1 MKNNNNT
8 WETKYL
14 QYVSDIHLEMRN
26 DTFPK
31 IIPVIAGRSYLAL
44 VGDIGNPNLHIYD
57 NFMAYHSKIFEHILI
72 LAGNHEYYSGN
83 TKQFTMNDKEIK
95 LKQAL
100 LKETV
105 EEAVAKLDNLKQN
118 ELFDFVLKLVKEDD
132 LSGKEVIY
140 VNKKDYSKYLA
151 TFSSKKE
158 DELVELD
165 KLNNALGKKFE
176 LKLSNKAMNLDGGF
190 YIVSEKY
197 DINHSYSALVD
208 NFLAKLEADLN
219 KILFSE
225 VK

>member
-1 MKNNNNT
+1 MAKT
-8 WETKYL
+8 IY
-14 QYVSDIHLEMRN
+14 D
-26 DTFPK
+26 K
-31 IIPVIAGRSYLAL
+31 IIDKGKEDAKV
-44 VGDIGNPNLHIYD
+44 
-57 NFMAYHSKIFEHILI
+57 I
-72 LAGNHEYYSGN
+72 LADGLKKLEQLKLEKIEEAKN
-83 TKQFTMNDKEIK
+83 KQKDELKKQETLNQSKKQAALINARREAKKEEIK

-105 EEAVAKLDNLKQN
+105 KEAVAKLDNLKQN

-151 TFSSKKE
+151 TLSSKKE
-158 DELVELD
+158 GDLVELD
-165 KLNNALGKKFE
+165 KLNNALGRKYE

>member
-1 MKNNNNT
+1 MAKT
-8 WETKYL
+8 IY
-14 QYVSDIHLEMRN
+14 D
-26 DTFPK
+26 K
-31 IIPVIAGRSYLAL
+31 IIDKGKEDAKV
-44 VGDIGNPNLHIYD
+44 
-57 NFMAYHSKIFEHILI
+57 I
-72 LAGNHEYYSGN
+72 LADGLKKLEQLKLEKIEEAKN
-83 TKQFTMNDKEIK
+83 KQKEELKKQEALNQSKKQAALINARREAKKLEIK

-105 EEAVAKLDNLKQN
+105 KEAVAKLDNLKQN

-132 LSGKEVIY
+132 LSGKEIIY

-151 TFSSKKE
+151 TLSSKKE
-158 DELVELD
+158 GDLVELD

-176 LKLSNKAMNLDGGF
+176 LRLSNKPKDLDGGF

-208 NFLAKLEADLN
+208 NLLAKLEADLN

>member
-1 MKNNNNT
+1 MAKT
-8 WETKYL
+8 IY
-14 QYVSDIHLEMRN
+14 D
-26 DTFPK
+26 K
-31 IIPVIAGRSYLAL
+31 IIDKGKEDAKV
-44 VGDIGNPNLHIYD
+44 
-57 NFMAYHSKIFEHILI
+57 I
-72 LAGNHEYYSGN
+72 LADGLKKLEQLKLEQIEEAKN
-83 TKQFTMNDKEIK
+83 KQKDELKKQETLNQSKKQAALINARREAKKEEIK

-105 EEAVAKLDNLKQN
+105 SDAVAKLDNLKQN
-118 ELFDFVLKLVKEDD
+118 ELFDFVLKLVKEDN

-158 DELVELD
+158 GDLVELD
-165 KLNNALGKKFE
+165 KLNNALGKKYE

>member
-1 MKNNNNT
+1 MAKT
-8 WETKYL
+8 IY
-14 QYVSDIHLEMRN
+14 D
-26 DTFPK
+26 K
-31 IIPVIAGRSYLAL
+31 IIDKGKEDAKVILADGL
-44 VGDIGNPNLHIYD
+44 KKLEQLKLEQIEEAKNKQKDELKKQEALN
-57 NFMAYHSKIFEHILI
+57 HSKKQAALI
-72 LAGNHEYYSGN
+72 NARREAKKS
-83 TKQFTMNDKEIK
+83 EIK

-105 EEAVAKLDNLKQN
+105 KEAVNKLDNLKQN
-118 ELFDFVLKLVKEDD
+118 ELFDFVLKLVKEDN

-151 TFSSKKE
+151 TLSSKKE
-158 DELVELD
+158 GDLVELD
-165 KLNNALGKKFE
+165 KLNNALGRKYE

-208 NFLAKLEADLN
+208 NLLAKLEADLN

>member
-1 MKNNNNT
+1 MAKT
-8 WETKYL
+8 IY
-14 QYVSDIHLEMRN
+14 D
-26 DTFPK
+26 K
-31 IIPVIAGRSYLAL
+31 IIDKGKEDAKV
-44 VGDIGNPNLHIYD
+44 
-57 NFMAYHSKIFEHILI
+57 I
-72 LAGNHEYYSGN
+72 LADGLKKLEQLKLEQIEEAKN
-83 TKQFTMNDKEIK
+83 KQKEELKKQEALNQSKKQAALINARREAKKEEIK

-105 EEAVAKLDNLKQN
+105 SDAVAKLNNLKQN

-132 LSGKEVIY
+132 LSGKEIIY

-151 TFSSKKE
+151 TLSSKKE
-158 DELVELD
+158 GDLVELD

-176 LKLSNKAMNLDGGF
+176 LRLSNKPKDLDGGF

-208 NFLAKLEADLN
+208 NLLAKLEADLN

>member
-1 MKNNNNT
+1 MAKT
-8 WETKYL
+8 IY
-14 QYVSDIHLEMRN
+14 D
-26 DTFPK
+26 K
-31 IIPVIAGRSYLAL
+31 IIDKGKEDAKV
-44 VGDIGNPNLHIYD
+44 
-57 NFMAYHSKIFEHILI
+57 I
-72 LAGNHEYYSGN
+72 LADGLKKLEQLKLEKIEEAKN
-83 TKQFTMNDKEIK
+83 KQKDELKKQEALNQSKKQAALINARREAKKEEIK

-105 EEAVAKLDNLKQN
+105 SDAVAKLDNLKQN

-158 DELVELD
+158 GDLVELD
-165 KLNNALGKKFE
+165 KLNNALGKKYE

>member
-1 MKNNNNT
+1 MAKT
-8 WETKYL
+8 IY
-14 QYVSDIHLEMRN
+14 D
-26 DTFPK
+26 K
-31 IIPVIAGRSYLAL
+31 IIDKGKEDAKV
-44 VGDIGNPNLHIYD
+44 
-57 NFMAYHSKIFEHILI
+57 I
-72 LAGNHEYYSGN
+72 LADGLKKLEQLKLEKIEEAKN
-83 TKQFTMNDKEIK
+83 KQKEELKKQEALNQSKKQAALINARREAKKSEIK

-105 EEAVAKLDNLKQN
+105 SDAVAKLDNLKQN

-132 LSGKEVIY
+132 LSGKEIIY

-151 TFSSKKE
+151 TLSSKKE
-158 DELVELD
+158 GDLVELD

-176 LKLSNKAMNLDGGF
+176 LRLSNKPKDLDGGF

-208 NFLAKLEADLN
+208 NLLAKLEADLN

>member
-1 MKNNNNT
+1 MAKT
-8 WETKYL
+8 IY
-14 QYVSDIHLEMRN
+14 D
-26 DTFPK
+26 K
-31 IIPVIAGRSYLAL
+31 IIDKGKEDAKV
-44 VGDIGNPNLHIYD
+44 
-57 NFMAYHSKIFEHILI
+57 I
-72 LAGNHEYYSGN
+72 LADGLKKLEQLKLEKIEEAKN
-83 TKQFTMNDKEIK
+83 KQKEELKKQEALNQSKKQAALINARREAKKSEIK

-105 EEAVAKLDNLKQN
+105 KEAVAKLDNLKQN
-118 ELFDFVLKLVKEDD
+118 EFFDFVLKLVKEDD
-132 LSGKEVIY
+132 LSGKEIIY

-151 TFSSKKE
+151 TLSSKKE
-158 DELVELD
+158 GDLVELD

-176 LKLSNKAMNLDGGF
+176 LRLSNKPKDLDGGF

-208 NFLAKLEADLN
+208 NLLAKLEADLN

>member
-1 MKNNNNT
+1 MAKT
-8 WETKYL
+8 IY
-14 QYVSDIHLEMRN
+14 D
-26 DTFPK
+26 K
-31 IIPVIAGRSYLAL
+31 IIDKGKEDAKV
-44 VGDIGNPNLHIYD
+44 
-57 NFMAYHSKIFEHILI
+57 I
-72 LAGNHEYYSGN
+72 LADGLKKLEQLKLEKIEEAKN
-83 TKQFTMNDKEIK
+83 KQKDELKKQEALNQSKKQAALINARREAKKEEIK

-105 EEAVAKLDNLKQN
+105 SDAVAKLNNLKQN

-132 LSGKEVIY
+132 LSGKEIIY

-158 DELVELD
+158 GDLVELD
-165 KLNNALGKKFE
+165 KLNNALGKKYE

-208 NFLAKLEADLN
+208 NLLAKLEADLN

>member
-1 MKNNNNT
+1 MAKT
-8 WETKYL
+8 IY
-14 QYVSDIHLEMRN
+14 D
-26 DTFPK
+26 K
-31 IIPVIAGRSYLAL
+31 IIDKGKEDAKV
-44 VGDIGNPNLHIYD
+44 
-57 NFMAYHSKIFEHILI
+57 I
-72 LAGNHEYYSGN
+72 LADGLKKLEQLKLEQIEEAKN
-83 TKQFTMNDKEIK
+83 KQKDELKKQEALNQSKKQAALINARREAKKEEIK

-105 EEAVAKLDNLKQN
+105 SDAVAKLNNLKQN

-132 LSGKEVIY
+132 LSGKEIIY

-151 TFSSKKE
+151 TLSSKKE
-158 DELVELD
+158 GDLVELD

-176 LKLSNKAMNLDGGF
+176 LRLSNKPKDLDGGF

-208 NFLAKLEADLN
+208 NLLAKLEADLN

>member
-1 MKNNNNT
+1 MAKT
-8 WETKYL
+8 IY
-14 QYVSDIHLEMRN
+14 D
-26 DTFPK
+26 K
-31 IIPVIAGRSYLAL
+31 IIDKGKEDAKV
-44 VGDIGNPNLHIYD
+44 
-57 NFMAYHSKIFEHILI
+57 I
-72 LAGNHEYYSGN
+72 LADGLKKLEQLKLEQIEEAKN
-83 TKQFTMNDKEIK
+83 KQKDELKKQEALNQSKYQAALINARREAKKSEIK

-105 EEAVAKLDNLKQN
+105 KEAVAKLDNLKQN
-118 ELFDFVLKLVKEDD
+118 ELFDFVLKLVKEDN

-176 LKLSNKAMNLDGGF
+176 LKLSKKPKDLDGGF

-208 NFLAKLEADLN
+208 NLLAKLEADLN

>member
-1 MKNNNNT
+1 MAKT
-8 WETKYL
+8 IY
-14 QYVSDIHLEMRN
+14 D
-26 DTFPK
+26 K
-31 IIPVIAGRSYLAL
+31 IIDKGKEDAKV
-44 VGDIGNPNLHIYD
+44 
-57 NFMAYHSKIFEHILI
+57 I
-72 LAGNHEYYSGN
+72 LADGLKKLEQLKLEKIEEAKN
-83 TKQFTMNDKEIK
+83 KQKDELKKQEALNQSKKQAALINARREAKKSEIK

-105 EEAVAKLDNLKQN
+105 SDAVAKLDNLKQN

-132 LSGKEVIY
+132 LSGKEIIY

-158 DELVELD
+158 GDLVELD

-176 LKLSNKAMNLDGGF
+176 LRLSNKPKDLDGGF

-208 NFLAKLEADLN
+208 NLLAKLEADLN

>member
-1 MKNNNNT
+1 MAKT
-8 WETKYL
+8 IY
-14 QYVSDIHLEMRN
+14 D
-26 DTFPK
+26 K
-31 IIPVIAGRSYLAL
+31 IIDKGKEDAKV
-44 VGDIGNPNLHIYD
+44 
-57 NFMAYHSKIFEHILI
+57 I
-72 LAGNHEYYSGN
+72 LADGLKKLEQLKLEKIEEAKN
-83 TKQFTMNDKEIK
+83 KQKEELKKQEALNQSKKQAALINARREAKKSEIK

-105 EEAVAKLDNLKQN
+105 SDAVAKLDNLKQN

-151 TFSSKKE
+151 TLSSKKE
-158 DELVELD
+158 GDLVELD

-176 LKLSNKAMNLDGGF
+176 LRLSNKPKDLDGGF

-208 NFLAKLEADLN
+208 NLLAKLEADLN

>member
-1 MKNNNNT
+1 MAKT
-8 WETKYL
+8 IY
-14 QYVSDIHLEMRN
+14 D
-26 DTFPK
+26 K
-31 IIPVIAGRSYLAL
+31 IIDKGKEDAKV
-44 VGDIGNPNLHIYD
+44 
-57 NFMAYHSKIFEHILI
+57 I
-72 LAGNHEYYSGN
+72 LADGLKKLEQLKLEKIEEAKN
-83 TKQFTMNDKEIK
+83 KQKDELKKQEALNQSKKQAALINARREAKKSEIK

-105 EEAVAKLDNLKQN
+105 KEAVAKLDNLKQN

-132 LSGKEVIY
+132 LSGKEIIY

-158 DELVELD
+158 GDLVELD

-176 LKLSNKAMNLDGGF
+176 LRLSNKPKDLDGGF

-208 NFLAKLEADLN
+208 NLLAELEADLN

>member
-1 MKNNNNT
+1 MAKT
-8 WETKYL
+8 IY
-14 QYVSDIHLEMRN
+14 D
-26 DTFPK
+26 K
-31 IIPVIAGRSYLAL
+31 IIDKGKEDAKV
-44 VGDIGNPNLHIYD
+44 
-57 NFMAYHSKIFEHILI
+57 I
-72 LAGNHEYYSGN
+72 LADGLKKLEQLKLEKIEEAKN
-83 TKQFTMNDKEIK
+83 KQKDELKKQEALNQSKKQAALINARREAKKSEIK

-105 EEAVAKLDNLKQN
+105 KEAVAKLDNLKQN

-132 LSGKEVIY
+132 LSGKEIIY

-151 TFSSKKE
+151 TLSSKKE
-158 DELVELD
+158 GDLVELD

-176 LKLSNKAMNLDGGF
+176 LRLSNKPKDLDGGF

-208 NFLAKLEADLN
+208 NLLAKLEADLN

>member
-1 MKNNNNT
+1 MAKT
-8 WETKYL
+8 IY
-14 QYVSDIHLEMRN
+14 D
-26 DTFPK
+26 K
-31 IIPVIAGRSYLAL
+31 IIDKGKEDAKV
-44 VGDIGNPNLHIYD
+44 
-57 NFMAYHSKIFEHILI
+57 I
-72 LAGNHEYYSGN
+72 LADDLKKLEQLKLEKIEEAKN
-83 TKQFTMNDKEIK
+83 KQKEELKKQEALNQSKKQAALINARREAKKSEIK

-105 EEAVAKLDNLKQN
+105 KEAVAKLDNLKQN

-176 LKLSNKAMNLDGGF
+176 LKLSKKPKDLDGGF

-208 NFLAKLEADLN
+208 NLLAKLEADLN

>member
-1 MKNNNNT
+1 MAKT
-8 WETKYL
+8 IY
-14 QYVSDIHLEMRN
+14 D
-26 DTFPK
+26 K
-31 IIPVIAGRSYLAL
+31 IIDKGKEDAKV
-44 VGDIGNPNLHIYD
+44 
-57 NFMAYHSKIFEHILI
+57 I
-72 LAGNHEYYSGN
+72 LADGLKKLEQLKLEKIEEAKN
-83 TKQFTMNDKEIK
+83 KQKDELKKQETLNQSKKQAALINARREAKKEEIK
-95 LKQAL
+95 LKKAL

-105 EEAVAKLDNLKQN
+105 SDAVAKLDNLKQN

-132 LSGKEVIY
+132 LSGKEIIY

-158 DELVELD
+158 GDLVELD
-165 KLNNALGKKFE
+165 KLNNALGKKYE

>member
-1 MKNNNNT
+1 MAKT
-8 WETKYL
+8 IY
-14 QYVSDIHLEMRN
+14 D
-26 DTFPK
+26 K
-31 IIPVIAGRSYLAL
+31 IIDKGKEDAKV
-44 VGDIGNPNLHIYD
+44 
-57 NFMAYHSKIFEHILI
+57 I
-72 LAGNHEYYSGN
+72 LADGLKKLEQLKLEQIEEAKN
-83 TKQFTMNDKEIK
+83 KQKDELKKQEALNQSKYQAALINARREAKKSEIK

-105 EEAVAKLDNLKQN
+105 KEAVAKLDNLKQN
-118 ELFDFVLKLVKEDD
+118 ELFDFVLKLVKEDN

-140 VNKKDYSKYLA
+140 VNKKDYSKYLV

-176 LKLSNKAMNLDGGF
+176 LKLSKKPKDLDGGF

-208 NFLAKLEADLN
+208 NLLAKLEADLN

>member
-1 MKNNNNT
+1 MAKT
-8 WETKYL
+8 IY
-14 QYVSDIHLEMRN
+14 D
-26 DTFPK
+26 K
-31 IIPVIAGRSYLAL
+31 IIDKGKEDAKV
-44 VGDIGNPNLHIYD
+44 
-57 NFMAYHSKIFEHILI
+57 I
-72 LAGNHEYYSGN
+72 LADGLKKLEQLKLEKIEEAKN
-83 TKQFTMNDKEIK
+83 KQKDELKKQEALNQSKKQAALINARREAKKSEIK

-176 LKLSNKAMNLDGGF
+176 LKLSKKPKDLDGGF

-208 NFLAKLEADLN
+208 NLLAELEADLN

>member
-1 MKNNNNT
+1 MAKT
-8 WETKYL
+8 IY
-14 QYVSDIHLEMRN
+14 D
-26 DTFPK
+26 K
-31 IIPVIAGRSYLAL
+31 IIDKGKEDAKV
-44 VGDIGNPNLHIYD
+44 
-57 NFMAYHSKIFEHILI
+57 I
-72 LAGNHEYYSGN
+72 LADGLKKLEQLKLEKIEEAKN
-83 TKQFTMNDKEIK
+83 KQKDELKKQETLNQSKKQAALINARREAKKEEIK

-105 EEAVAKLDNLKQN
+105 SDAVAKLDNLKQN
-118 ELFDFVLKLVKEDD
+118 ELFDFVLKLVKEDN

-158 DELVELD
+158 GDLVELD
-165 KLNNALGKKFE
+165 KLNNALGKKYE

-208 NFLAKLEADLN
+208 NLLAKLEADLN

>member
-1 MKNNNNT
+1 MAKT
-8 WETKYL
+8 IY
-14 QYVSDIHLEMRN
+14 D
-26 DTFPK
+26 K
-31 IIPVIAGRSYLAL
+31 IIDKGKEDAKV
-44 VGDIGNPNLHIYD
+44 
-57 NFMAYHSKIFEHILI
+57 I
-72 LAGNHEYYSGN
+72 LADGLKKLEQLKLEKIEEAKN
-83 TKQFTMNDKEIK
+83 KQKDELKKQETLNQSKKQAALINARREAKKSEIK

-105 EEAVAKLDNLKQN
+105 SDAVAKLDNLKQN

-158 DELVELD
+158 GDLVELD
-165 KLNNALGKKFE
+165 KLNNALGKKYE

>member
-1 MKNNNNT
+1 MAKT
-8 WETKYL
+8 IY
-14 QYVSDIHLEMRN
+14 D
-26 DTFPK
+26 K
-31 IIPVIAGRSYLAL
+31 IIDKGKEDAKV
-44 VGDIGNPNLHIYD
+44 
-57 NFMAYHSKIFEHILI
+57 I
-72 LAGNHEYYSGN
+72 LADGLKKLEQLKLEKIEEAKN
-83 TKQFTMNDKEIK
+83 KQKDELKKQETLNQSKKQAALINARREAKKEEIK

-105 EEAVAKLDNLKQN
+105 KEAVAKLDNLKQN
-118 ELFDFVLKLVKEDD
+118 ELFDFVLKLVKEDN

-176 LKLSNKAMNLDGGF
+176 LKLSKKPKDLDGGF

-208 NFLAKLEADLN
+208 NLLAKLEADLN

>member
-1 MKNNNNT
+1 MAKT
-8 WETKYL
+8 IY
-14 QYVSDIHLEMRN
+14 D
-26 DTFPK
+26 K
-31 IIPVIAGRSYLAL
+31 IIDKGKEDAKV
-44 VGDIGNPNLHIYD
+44 
-57 NFMAYHSKIFEHILI
+57 I
-72 LAGNHEYYSGN
+72 LADGLKKLEQLKLEQIEEAKN
-83 TKQFTMNDKEIK
+83 KQKDELKKQEALNQSKKQAALINARREAKKSEIK

-105 EEAVAKLDNLKQN
+105 SDAVAKLDNLKQN

-132 LSGKEVIY
+132 LSGKEIIY

-176 LKLSNKAMNLDGGF
+176 LKLSKKPKDLDGGF

-208 NFLAKLEADLN
+208 NLLAELEADLN

>member
-1 MKNNNNT
+1 MAKT
-8 WETKYL
+8 IY
-14 QYVSDIHLEMRN
+14 D
-26 DTFPK
+26 K
-31 IIPVIAGRSYLAL
+31 IIDKGKEDAKV
-44 VGDIGNPNLHIYD
+44 
-57 NFMAYHSKIFEHILI
+57 I
-72 LAGNHEYYSGN
+72 LADGLKKLEQLKLEQIEEAKN
-83 TKQFTMNDKEIK
+83 KQKDELKKQEALNQSKYQAALINAKREAKKSEIK
-95 LKQAL
+95 LKQTL

-105 EEAVAKLDNLKQN
+105 KEAVAKLDNLKQN
-118 ELFDFVLKLVKEDD
+118 ELFDFVLKLVKEDN

-176 LKLSNKAMNLDGGF
+176 LKLSKKPKDLDGGF

-208 NFLAKLEADLN
+208 NLLAKLEADLN

>member
-1 MKNNNNT
+1 MAKT
-8 WETKYL
+8 IY
-14 QYVSDIHLEMRN
+14 D
-26 DTFPK
+26 K
-31 IIPVIAGRSYLAL
+31 IIDKGKEDAKV
-44 VGDIGNPNLHIYD
+44 
-57 NFMAYHSKIFEHILI
+57 I
-72 LAGNHEYYSGN
+72 LADGLKKLEQLKLEKIEEAKN
-83 TKQFTMNDKEIK
+83 KQKEELKKQEALNQSKKQAALINARREAKKSEIK

-105 EEAVAKLDNLKQN
+105 KEAVAKLDNLKQN
-118 ELFDFVLKLVKEDD
+118 ELFDFVLKLVKEDN

-151 TFSSKKE
+151 TLSSKKE
-158 DELVELD
+158 GDLVELD

-176 LKLSNKAMNLDGGF
+176 LRLSNKPKDLDGGF

-208 NFLAKLEADLN
+208 NLLAKLEADLN

>member
-1 MKNNNNT
+1 MAKT
-8 WETKYL
+8 IY
-14 QYVSDIHLEMRN
+14 D
-26 DTFPK
+26 K
-31 IIPVIAGRSYLAL
+31 IIDKGKEDAKV
-44 VGDIGNPNLHIYD
+44 
-57 NFMAYHSKIFEHILI
+57 I
-72 LAGNHEYYSGN
+72 LADGLKKLEQLKLEQIEEAKN
-83 TKQFTMNDKEIK
+83 KQKEELKKQEALNQSKKQAALINARREAKKEEIK

-132 LSGKEVIY
+132 LSGKEIIY

-151 TFSSKKE
+151 TLSSKKE
-158 DELVELD
+158 GDLVELD

-176 LKLSNKAMNLDGGF
+176 LRLSNKPKDLDGGF

-208 NFLAKLEADLN
+208 NLLAKLEADLN

>member
-1 MKNNNNT
+1 MAKT
-8 WETKYL
+8 IY
-14 QYVSDIHLEMRN
+14 D
-26 DTFPK
+26 K
-31 IIPVIAGRSYLAL
+31 IIDKGKEDAKV
-44 VGDIGNPNLHIYD
+44 
-57 NFMAYHSKIFEHILI
+57 I
-72 LAGNHEYYSGN
+72 LADGLKKLEQLKLEQIEEAKN
-83 TKQFTMNDKEIK
+83 KQKDELKKQEALNQSKKQAALINARREAKKSEIK

-105 EEAVAKLDNLKQN
+105 KEAVAKLDNLKQN
-118 ELFDFVLKLVKEDD
+118 ELFDFVLKLVKEDN

-176 LKLSNKAMNLDGGF
+176 LKLSKKPKDLDGGF

-208 NFLAKLEADLN
+208 NLLAKLEADLN

>member
-1 MKNNNNT
+1 MAKT
-8 WETKYL
+8 IY
-14 QYVSDIHLEMRN
+14 D
-26 DTFPK
+26 K
-31 IIPVIAGRSYLAL
+31 IIDKGKEDAKV
-44 VGDIGNPNLHIYD
+44 
-57 NFMAYHSKIFEHILI
+57 I
-72 LAGNHEYYSGN
+72 LADGLKKLEQLKLEKIEEAKN
-83 TKQFTMNDKEIK
+83 KQKDELKKQEALNQSKKQAALINARREAKKSEIK

-105 EEAVAKLDNLKQN
+105 KEAVAKLDNLKQN
-118 ELFDFVLKLVKEDD
+118 ELFDFVLKLVKEDN

-140 VNKKDYSKYLA
+140 VNKKDYSKYLV

-176 LKLSNKAMNLDGGF
+176 LKLSKKPKDLDGGF

-208 NFLAKLEADLN
+208 NLLAKLEADLN

>member
-1 MKNNNNT
+1 MAKT
-8 WETKYL
+8 IY
-14 QYVSDIHLEMRN
+14 D
-26 DTFPK
+26 K
-31 IIPVIAGRSYLAL
+31 IIDKGKEDAKV
-44 VGDIGNPNLHIYD
+44 
-57 NFMAYHSKIFEHILI
+57 I
-72 LAGNHEYYSGN
+72 LADGLKKLEQLKLEQIEEAKN
-83 TKQFTMNDKEIK
+83 KQKDELKKQEALNQSKKQAALINARREAKKEEIK

-105 EEAVAKLDNLKQN
+105 SDAVAKLDNLKQN

-132 LSGKEVIY
+132 LSGKEIIY

-151 TFSSKKE
+151 TLSSKKE
-158 DELVELD
+158 GDLVELD

-176 LKLSNKAMNLDGGF
+176 LRLSNKPKDLDGGF

-208 NFLAKLEADLN
+208 NLLAKLEADLN

>member
-1 MKNNNNT
+1 MAKT
-8 WETKYL
+8 IY
-14 QYVSDIHLEMRN
+14 D
-26 DTFPK
+26 K
-31 IIPVIAGRSYLAL
+31 IIDKGKEDAKV
-44 VGDIGNPNLHIYD
+44 
-57 NFMAYHSKIFEHILI
+57 I
-72 LAGNHEYYSGN
+72 LADGLKKLEQLKLEQIEEAKN
-83 TKQFTMNDKEIK
+83 KQKDELKKQEALNQSKKQAALINARREAKKSEIK

-105 EEAVAKLDNLKQN
+105 SDAVAKLNNLKQN

-132 LSGKEVIY
+132 LSGKEIIY

-151 TFSSKKE
+151 TLSSKKE
-158 DELVELD
+158 GDLVELD

-176 LKLSNKAMNLDGGF
+176 LRLSNKPKDLDGGF

-208 NFLAKLEADLN
+208 NLLAKLEADLN

>member
-1 MKNNNNT
+1 MAKT
-8 WETKYL
+8 IY
-14 QYVSDIHLEMRN
+14 D
-26 DTFPK
+26 K
-31 IIPVIAGRSYLAL
+31 IIDKGKEDAKV
-44 VGDIGNPNLHIYD
+44 
-57 NFMAYHSKIFEHILI
+57 I
-72 LAGNHEYYSGN
+72 LADGLKKLEQLKLEQIEEAKN
-83 TKQFTMNDKEIK
+83 KQKDELKKQEALNQSKKQAALINARREAKKSEIK

-132 LSGKEVIY
+132 LSGKEIIY

-158 DELVELD
+158 GDLVELD

-176 LKLSNKAMNLDGGF
+176 LRLSNKPKDLDGGF

>member
-1 MKNNNNT
+1 MAKT
-8 WETKYL
+8 IY
-14 QYVSDIHLEMRN
+14 D
-26 DTFPK
+26 K
-31 IIPVIAGRSYLAL
+31 IIDKGKEDAKV
-44 VGDIGNPNLHIYD
+44 
-57 NFMAYHSKIFEHILI
+57 I
-72 LAGNHEYYSGN
+72 LADGLKKLEQLKLEKIEEAKN
-83 TKQFTMNDKEIK
+83 KQKEELKKQEALNQSKKQAALINARREAKKSEIK

-105 EEAVAKLDNLKQN
+105 KEAVAKLDNLKQN

-132 LSGKEVIY
+132 LSGKEIIY
-140 VNKKDYSKYLA
+140 VNKKDYPKYLA

-158 DELVELD
+158 GDLVELD

-176 LKLSNKAMNLDGGF
+176 LRLSNKPKDLDGGF

-208 NFLAKLEADLN
+208 NLLAKLEADLN

>member
-1 MKNNNNT
+1 MAKT
-8 WETKYL
+8 IY
-14 QYVSDIHLEMRN
+14 D
-26 DTFPK
+26 K
-31 IIPVIAGRSYLAL
+31 IIDKGKEDAKV
-44 VGDIGNPNLHIYD
+44 
-57 NFMAYHSKIFEHILI
+57 I
-72 LAGNHEYYSGN
+72 LADGLKKLEQLKLEKIEEAKN
-83 TKQFTMNDKEIK
+83 KQKDELKKQEALNQSKKQAALINARREAKKEEIK

-105 EEAVAKLDNLKQN
+105 SDAVAKLDNLKQN
-118 ELFDFVLKLVKEDD
+118 ELFDFVLKLVKEDN

-158 DELVELD
+158 GDLVELD
-165 KLNNALGKKFE
+165 KLNNALGKKYE

>member
-1 MKNNNNT
+1 MAKT
-8 WETKYL
+8 IY
-14 QYVSDIHLEMRN
+14 D
-26 DTFPK
+26 K
-31 IIPVIAGRSYLAL
+31 IIDKGKEDAKV
-44 VGDIGNPNLHIYD
+44 
-57 NFMAYHSKIFEHILI
+57 I
-72 LAGNHEYYSGN
+72 LADGLKKLEQLKLEKIEEAKN
-83 TKQFTMNDKEIK
+83 KQKDELKKQEALNQSKKQAALINARREAKKEEIK

-105 EEAVAKLDNLKQN
+105 SDAVAKLDNLKQN

-132 LSGKEVIY
+132 LSGKEIIY

-158 DELVELD
+158 GDLVELD
-165 KLNNALGKKFE
+165 KLNNALGKKYE

>member
-1 MKNNNNT
+1 MAKT
-8 WETKYL
+8 IY
-14 QYVSDIHLEMRN
+14 D
-26 DTFPK
+26 K
-31 IIPVIAGRSYLAL
+31 IIDKGKEDAKVILADGL
-44 VGDIGNPNLHIYD
+44 KKLEQLKLEQIEEAKNKQKDELKKQEALN
-57 NFMAYHSKIFEHILI
+57 HSKNQAALI
-72 LAGNHEYYSGN
+72 NARREAKKS
-83 TKQFTMNDKEIK
+83 EIK

-105 EEAVAKLDNLKQN
+105 KEAVAKLDNLKQN

-176 LKLSNKAMNLDGGF
+176 LKLSKKPKDLDGGF

-208 NFLAKLEADLN
+208 NLLAKLEADLN

>member
-1 MKNNNNT
+1 MAKT
-8 WETKYL
+8 IY
-14 QYVSDIHLEMRN
+14 D
-26 DTFPK
+26 K
-31 IIPVIAGRSYLAL
+31 IIDKGKEDAKV
-44 VGDIGNPNLHIYD
+44 
-57 NFMAYHSKIFEHILI
+57 I
-72 LAGNHEYYSGN
+72 LADGLKKLEQLKLEQIEEAKN
-83 TKQFTMNDKEIK
+83 KQKDELKKQEALNQSKYQAALINAKREAKKSEIK
-95 LKQAL
+95 LKQTL

-105 EEAVAKLDNLKQN
+105 KEAVAKLDNLKQN

-176 LKLSNKAMNLDGGF
+176 LKLSKKPKDLDGGF

-208 NFLAKLEADLN
+208 NLLAKLEADLN

>member
-1 MKNNNNT
+1 MAKT
-8 WETKYL
+8 IY
-14 QYVSDIHLEMRN
+14 D
-26 DTFPK
+26 K
-31 IIPVIAGRSYLAL
+31 IIDKGKEDAKV
-44 VGDIGNPNLHIYD
+44 
-57 NFMAYHSKIFEHILI
+57 I
-72 LAGNHEYYSGN
+72 LADGLKKLEQLKLEQIEEAKN
-83 TKQFTMNDKEIK
+83 KQKDELKKQEALNQSKYQAALINAKREAKKSEIK
-95 LKQAL
+95 LKQTL

-105 EEAVAKLDNLKQN
+105 KEAVAKLDNLKQN
-118 ELFDFVLKLVKEDD
+118 ELFDFVLKLVKEDN

-151 TFSSKKE
+151 TLSSKKE
-158 DELVELD
+158 GDLVELD
-165 KLNNALGKKFE
+165 KLNNALGRKYE

-208 NFLAKLEADLN
+208 NLLAKLEADLN

>member
-1 MKNNNNT
+1 MAKT
-8 WETKYL
+8 IY
-14 QYVSDIHLEMRN
+14 D
-26 DTFPK
+26 K
-31 IIPVIAGRSYLAL
+31 IIDKGKEDAKV
-44 VGDIGNPNLHIYD
+44 
-57 NFMAYHSKIFEHILI
+57 I
-72 LAGNHEYYSGN
+72 LADGLKKLEQLKLEQIEEAKN
-83 TKQFTMNDKEIK
+83 KQKDELKKQEALNQSKKQAALINARREAKKSEIK

-105 EEAVAKLDNLKQN
+105 KEAVAKLDNLKQN

-132 LSGKEVIY
+132 LSGKEIIY

-158 DELVELD
+158 GDLVELD
-165 KLNNALGKKFE
+165 KLNNALGKKYE

-208 NFLAKLEADLN
+208 NLLAKLEADLN

>member
-1 MKNNNNT
+1 MAKT
-8 WETKYL
+8 IY
-14 QYVSDIHLEMRN
+14 D
-26 DTFPK
+26 K
-31 IIPVIAGRSYLAL
+31 IIDKGKEDAKV
-44 VGDIGNPNLHIYD
+44 
-57 NFMAYHSKIFEHILI
+57 I
-72 LAGNHEYYSGN
+72 LADGLKKLEQLKLEQIEEAKN
-83 TKQFTMNDKEIK
+83 KQKDELKKQEALNQSKYQAALINAKREAKKSEIK
-95 LKQAL
+95 LKQTL
-100 LKETV
+100 LKEKIK
-105 EEAVAKLDNLKQN
+105 EAVAKLDNLKQN
-118 ELFDFVLKLVKEDD
+118 ELFHFVLKLVKEDD

-176 LKLSNKAMNLDGGF
+176 LKLSKKPKDLDGGF

-208 NFLAKLEADLN
+208 NLLAKLEADLN

>member
-1 MKNNNNT
+1 MAKT
-8 WETKYL
+8 IY
-14 QYVSDIHLEMRN
+14 D
-26 DTFPK
+26 K
-31 IIPVIAGRSYLAL
+31 IIDKGKEDAKV
-44 VGDIGNPNLHIYD
+44 
-57 NFMAYHSKIFEHILI
+57 I
-72 LAGNHEYYSGN
+72 LADGLKKLEQLKLEQIEEAKN
-83 TKQFTMNDKEIK
+83 KQKDELKKQEALNQSKYQAALINAKREAKKSEIK
-95 LKQAL
+95 LKQTL

-105 EEAVAKLDNLKQN
+105 SDAVAKLDNLKQN

-176 LKLSNKAMNLDGGF
+176 LKLSKKPKDLDGGF

-208 NFLAKLEADLN
+208 NLLAKLEADLN